1 MSKVLSAIDER
12 LARFL
17 LAQPVFFV
25 GTAPL
30 SGDGRIN
37 VSPKGMAGTFA
48 VLGPLR
54 VAYLDYTGSGAET
67 IAHVGENGR
76 IVLMFCAF
84 DGPPNIVRL
93 HGRGRVVRP
102 DDDDFPRLRAEFA
115 KDRQLGQRS
124 IVVVDVERVSDSCG
138 YAVPLMDLRADR
150 DLLDRHAERRDEEY
164 FETYWRERNAVSID
178 GIHALDGRPASAAQ
192 KASALPET

>member
-1 MSKVLSAIDER
+1 MGKVWPGIDAR
-12 LARFL
+12 LERFL

-30 SGDGRIN
+30 SAGGRVN
-37 VSPKGMAGTFA
+37 VSPKGLAGTFA

-67 IAHVGENGR
+67 IAHLRENGR

-93 HGRGRVVRP
+93 HGHGRVVRP
-102 DDDDFPRLRAEFA
+102 CDADFAGLRGEFA
-115 KDRQLGQRS
+115 KDRELGQRS
-124 IVVVDVERVSDSCG
+124 IIVVDVERVSDSCG
-138 YAVPLMDLRADR
+138 YSVPLMDLREDR
-150 DLLDRHAERRDEEY
+150 DILDRSQERRDDDY
-164 FETYWRERNAVSID
+164 FETYWQERNAVSID
-178 GIHALDGRPASAAQ
+178 GLAAVPLPEPQ
-192 KASALPET
+192 SASALPET

>member
-1 MSKVLSAIDER
+1 MGKTYPSIDDSLDSWLSR
-12 LARFL
+12 QRM
-17 LAQPVFFV
+17 FFV

-30 SGDGRIN
+30 SGDGSVN

-48 VLGPLR
+48 VLTPHR

-67 IAHVGENGR
+67 IAHLGENGR

-93 HGRGRVVRP
+93 HGRGRVLRP
-102 DDDDFPRLRAEFA
+102 DDADFPRIRAEFG
-115 KDRQLGQRS
+115 KDRQLVQRS
-124 IVVVDVERVSDSCG
+124 IIVVDVERVSDSCG
-138 YAVPLMDLRADR
+138 YAVPLMDVRADR
-150 DLLDRHAERRDEEY
+150 DLLDRHQERRDEEY

-178 GIHALDGRPASAAQ
+178 GIQALEGRPPGAGQ
-192 KASALPET
+192 K